1 MMFSHMNWRPQKGC
15 LQKAWF
21 FHISGSPKGVRPST
35 AKKCNILI
43 GLSSQKGRFWR
54 GSKFLENGLRNLQFR
69 KCKKIV
75 SFEHLSFV
83 RFVVIHKQFNRLADV
98 NGAGQPSP
106 SPSSSS
112 SSYDHHQHDRHHQ
125 IISIFIIVVII
136 IDAK

>member
-1 MMFSHMNWRPQKGC
+1 MMFSHMNLRPQKGC

-54 GSKFLENGLRNLQFR
+54 GSKFMENGPRNLQFR
-69 KCKKIV
+69 KRRNMV

-83 RFVVIHKQFNRLADV
+83 RFVIIRKQFNRLADV
-98 NGAGQPSP
+98 NGAGQPS
-106 SPSSSS
+106 SSSSS